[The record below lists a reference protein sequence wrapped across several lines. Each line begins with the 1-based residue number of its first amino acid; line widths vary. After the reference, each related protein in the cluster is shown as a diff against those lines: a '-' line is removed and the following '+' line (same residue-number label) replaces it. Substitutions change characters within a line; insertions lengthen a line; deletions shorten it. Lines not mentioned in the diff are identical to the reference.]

1 MYSLETEKASITSP
15 GTINAL
21 SSEYEEWLET
31 QPFSEHTKRNYRSKV
46 RYFLG
51 FVEAL
56 PACDGP
62 DALLD
67 PARYPLL
74 VASYSAFLRDS
85 LLSRMSTVNN
95 CLTAIDNFYA
105 FLGLCA
111 HSVKREKVA
120 RENMRV
126 MSQED
131 NSKLQQ
137 VLVSSASGKE
147 RAIVAIFLETGIR
160 LSECAALNVCDLA
173 ISDSLGKLNIYN
185 KRNSSCREVQLNE
198 AARAPLQAWLKER
211 NDRFALSEKSALF
224 VNYLG
229 ERISTAGL
237 DFLIRKIGIRARMN
251 LSAQILRD
259 TCLATLARNSKD
271 PFLVAEIGGF
281 KQLDSS
287 RKYFGLVFP

>member
-1 MYSLETEKASITSP
+1 
-15 GTINAL
+15 
-21 SSEYEEWLET
+21 
-31 QPFSEHTKRNYRSKV
+31 
-46 RYFLG
+46 
-51 FVEAL
+51 
-56 PACDGP
+56 
-62 DALLD
+62 
-67 PARYPLL
+67 
-74 VASYSAFLRDS
+74 
-85 LLSRMSTVNN
+85 
-95 CLTAIDNFYA
+95 
-105 FLGLCA
+105 
-111 HSVKREKVA
+111 
-120 RENMRV
+120 